1 MKDVKVEAIK
11 LKPFSGK
18 PDTKEFHEW
27 FELFE
32 SCTTDYANESKL
44 TILKANF
51 IGQAAAKMT
60 GILCIADNYDMVIK
74 KLVTKYANP

>member
-1 MKDVKVEAIK
+1 MKDIKFEAIK

-32 SCTTDYANESKL
+32 SCTTDYDKASKL
-44 TILKANF
+44 TTLKAN
-51 IGQAAAKMT
+51 
-60 GILCIADNYDMVIK
+60 
-74 KLVTKYANP
+74 LVG